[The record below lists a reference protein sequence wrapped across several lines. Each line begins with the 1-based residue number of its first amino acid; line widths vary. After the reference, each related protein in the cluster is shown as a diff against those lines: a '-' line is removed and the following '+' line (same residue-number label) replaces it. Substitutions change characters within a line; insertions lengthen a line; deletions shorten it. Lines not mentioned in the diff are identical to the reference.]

1 MALVEAYE
9 GELDLRLGE
18 CAAVHY
24 DDTEEVS
31 KIVMFYLDHDR
42 QLLVLGVTSNNTAF
56 TIVMMVVVFR

>member
-1 MALVEAYE
+1 MARVALVEAYE

-31 KIVMFYLDHDR
+31 KIMFYLDHDR
-42 QLLVLGVTSNNTAF
+42 LDSWC
-56 TIVMMVVVFR
+56 